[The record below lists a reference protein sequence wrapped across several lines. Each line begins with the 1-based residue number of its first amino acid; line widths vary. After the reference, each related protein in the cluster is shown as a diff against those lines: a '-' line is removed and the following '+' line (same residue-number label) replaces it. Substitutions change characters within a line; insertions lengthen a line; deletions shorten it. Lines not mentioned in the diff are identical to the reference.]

1 MRLPVLASA
10 AVIALLLTGCG
21 KKEESVA
28 EAPTAADWDAGAKDM
43 KAEGGD
49 LAIDAD
55 VRGGAVDVRLPGGF
69 EAKVKLPDGM
79 AAGIGD
85 TADFDIDGVGRYPGS
100 QIETVKVR
108 AGKREGGK
116 DSLVEMGFT
125 APAAPEVV
133 ADWYEE
139 RLKAKG
145 HTVSRDGD
153 TLSGTMKDGEAFTM
167 RLDRKGEGT
176 TGLVTITKLREAA

>member
-1 MRLPVLASA
+1 MRLPILASA
-10 AVIALLLTGCG
+10 AVMALLLTACG

-28 EAPTAADWDAGAKDM
+28 EAPTAADWDAGAKDT
-43 KAEGGD
+43 KGEGGD

-69 EAKVKLPDGM
+69 EAKVKLPEGM
-79 AAGIGD
+79 AAEMGSK
-85 TADFDIDGVGRYPGS
+85 TDFDIDGVGRYPGS
-100 QIETVKVR
+100 RIETVKVR

-116 DSLVEMGFT
+116 DGMVELGFT
-125 APAAPEVV
+125 APGAPGVV

-139 RLKAKG
+139 RLKANG
-145 HTVSRDGD
+145 HTVSRYGD
-153 TLSGTMKDGEAFTM
+153 TLSGTMKDGDAYTM

-176 TGLVTITKLREAA
+176 AGLMTISKPREAA

>member
-1 MRLPVLASA
+1 MRLPLLASA
-10 AVIALLLTGCG
+10 AVLALLLTGCG
-21 KKEESVA
+21 KKDETVA
-28 EAPTAADWDAGAKDM
+28 EAPTAEEWDADAKDT
-43 KAEGGD
+43 KGAGGD
-49 LAIDAD
+49 VAIDANT
-55 VRGGAVDVRLPGGF
+55 RTGEMEIRLPGGF
-69 EAKVKLPDGM
+69 EAKVKMPEGM
-79 AAGIGD
+79 AAD
-85 TADFDIDGVGRYPGS
+85 MASKADFDIDGVGRYPGS
-100 QIETVKVR
+100 RIETVNVR

-116 DSLVEMGFT
+116 DGLVELGFT

-176 TGLVTITKLREAA
+176 SGLMTISKLREAA